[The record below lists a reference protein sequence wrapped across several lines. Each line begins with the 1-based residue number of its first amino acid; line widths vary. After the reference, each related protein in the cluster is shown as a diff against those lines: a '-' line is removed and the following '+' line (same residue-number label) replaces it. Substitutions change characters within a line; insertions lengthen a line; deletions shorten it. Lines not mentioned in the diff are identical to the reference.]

1 MQKQFVKNL
10 QDKDSISSVFLVTEK
25 SMMTDKNGK
34 AYLSLL
40 LTDATGGINAR
51 LWEKAQEFASK
62 FDVGDYVKVRGH
74 VQLFQGRKQAIL
86 HEVFRADAELFNADD
101 FIPQSNV
108 PVDALWGELQ
118 DLMGH
123 IQDPFIA
130 KLTRAVLADQEISQ
144 LIKVAP
150 AAKSIHHAYRGGL
163 LEHVVSIAKMMKFFA
178 GHYNFLN
185 QDYLLFGALFH
196 DLGKIWE
203 ISSEPGF
210 QYTERGRLVGH
221 MAMGCEIVDR
231 FSADIADF
239 PQTTKDLLKH
249 VILGH
254 HGKLEY
260 GSPKE
265 PAFLEAYFVAEID
278 HLDSQINSIFT
289 FVRDEVDS
297 GASWSRLHP
306 KHNRYFYL
314 DLLREKLKS

>member
-10 QDKDSISSVFLVTEK
+10 QDKDSVSSVFLVNEK
-25 SMMTDKNGK
+25 NMMTDKNGK
-34 AYLSLL
+34 HYLSMLL
-40 LTDATGGINAR
+40 SDNSGAIGAR
-51 LWEKAQEFASK
+51 LWEKAQEFAAK

-74 VQLFQGRKQAIL
+74 VQMFQGRKQMIL
-86 HEVFRADAELFNADD
+86 LEAFRADAELFKSED
-101 FIPQSNV
+101 FIAQSNV
-108 PVDALWGELQ
+108 PVDALWGQLQ
-118 DLMGH
+118 DLMGN

-130 KLTRAVLADQEISQ
+130 KLTRNVLADKEISEA
-144 LIKVAP
+144 IKVAP

-163 LEHVVSIAKMMKFFA
+163 LEHVVSIAQTMKFFA

-210 QYTERGRLVGH
+210 QYTERGRFVGH
-221 MAMGCEIVDR
+221 MAMGCEIIDR
-231 FSADIADF
+231 FSADIPDF

-249 VILGH
+249 IVLSH

-278 HLDSQINSIFT
+278 HLDSQINSIFS
-289 FVRDEVDS
+289 FLKDEVNS
-297 GASWSRLHP
+297 GAEWSRLHP

-314 DLLREKLKS
+314 NLLKEKMK